1 MFRVAEQALI
11 VRELVQSA
19 RRRHLYLL
27 RMALPAIATAVLLL
41 AVAASG
47 TDWRTLSL
55 ATRPVYH
62 LTAWMLLI
70 VCTVLAGTYAALTI
84 RLEWL
89 RKTMPTLCI
98 TPMTHAGIVYG
109 KLAGALGR
117 VLMVAVGL
125 LPVAGIW
132 LNFSRLPKETV
143 LATAGVIAASVLLH
157 AALCM
162 MEAAASL
169 PKAGSAK
176 GSFGY
181 LAILYVIVTVTG
193 GIAPWFGQPYCR
205 AAQPFWSLY
214 YVAQRT
220 APDRSLTA
228 MEFAGAAIAIPVAV
242 ALPCL
247 LLTPLF
253 FRRTCR
259 KAFGDISR
267 SRRRVRRSR
276 RRKRAPLRP
285 GADPFFWQER
295 RHTLLLAV
303 APWLIL
309 IAVLAA
315 MIGVAMYNRDARF
328 LRTSETFLALTI
340 MVASI
345 IFLAGTFHCTA
356 CFAREKARGTAVGLV
371 LTGAPPKRLFR
382 AKLKAV
388 FLALSPSYALLAAL
402 MGLTWSLWPQGD
414 SMAPLFYVSTLSLTT
429 ATLGVW
435 AGAATALVFS
445 AAAESPQ
452 KASSAMILS
461 PILIGFLASLVFVCA
476 FVPFAR
482 AAGAIIGAVA
492 FARVNRRWT
501 AWRVGV
507 VFGLLVIGV
516 SEGIAWLAMFTVVW
530 MEGALPAQA
539 LTLLLAVGLTLGWA
553 RGWERFGCRIFDTA
567 MLEEPVTT
575 HRVARA
581 RPLAGPLEAVRTSR
595 KRSPDDTPPAP
606 PEPMP

>member
-1 MFRVAEQALI
+1 MFRIAEQALI

-27 RMALPAIATAVLLL
+27 RMALPAIATVVLLP

-55 ATRPVYH
+55 ATRPVYD

-98 TPMTHAGIVYG
+98 TPMTYAGIVYG

-117 VLMVAVGL
+117 VLMVALGL

-143 LATAGVIAASVLLH
+143 LATAGVIAASVVLY

-162 MEAAASL
+162 LESAASL

-181 LAILYVIVTVTG
+181 LAMLYAVATVAG
-193 GIAPWFGQPYCR
+193 GIVPWFGQIYCR
-205 AAQPFWSLY
+205 AAQPFWALY
-214 YVAQRT
+214 YVGQQTSPYRT
-220 APDRSLTA
+220 MTA
-228 MEFAGAAIAIPVAV
+228 MEFAWVAVVIPLIV

-247 LLTPLF
+247 LLAPLL
-253 FRRTCR
+253 FRRACR

-267 SRRRVRRSR
+267 TPRRLRRSR
-276 RRKRAPLRP
+276 RRKRSSLPP
-285 GADPFFWQER
+285 DADPFLWQER
-295 RHTLLLAV
+295 RYTLLLAV

-315 MIGVAMYNRDARF
+315 MIGIAMYNRDARF
-328 LRTSETFLALTI
+328 LRTGETFLGLTI
-340 MVASI
+340 MVAST

-371 LTGAPPKRLFR
+371 LTGAPPKQFFR
-382 AKLKAV
+382 AKLRAV
-388 FLALSPSYALLAAL
+388 FLALIPSYALLALL
-402 MGLTWSLWPQGD
+402 MGITWGLWPRSD
-414 SMAPLFYVSTLSLTT
+414 SMEPLFYAFTLSLTG

-435 AGAATALVFS
+435 AGGATGLVFS
-445 AAAESPQ
+445 AAARSPQ
-452 KASSAMILS
+452 KASSAMVLS
-461 PILIGFLASLVFVCA
+461 PIVVGFLASLVFVCT

-482 AAGAIIGAVA
+482 AAGAIIGAIA

-516 SEGIAWLAMFTVVW
+516 SEGIAWLAMFIALW
-530 MEGALPAQA
+530 MEHALPTQA

-553 RGWERFGCRIFDTA
+553 RGWEVFGCHIFDTA
-567 MLEEPVTT
+567 MIEEQVTR
-575 HRVARA
+575 HRVVRA
-581 RPLAGPLEAVRTSR
+581 RPLDAPIEAVRRSR
-595 KRSPDDTPPAP
+595 K
-606 PEPMP
+606 